1 MVHPIRVLLE
11 ADKLLNEF
19 CVFSFFFFF
28 FFFFLICTQA
38 VHPIRVLLKVDSIL
52 SECDEP
58 LTLKARSAQVLWV

>member
-28 FFFFLICTQA
+28 F
-38 VHPIRVLLKVDSIL
+38 LLFPYLYTSGTPDQGAAKGGFDS
-52 SECDEP
+52 E
-58 LTLKARSAQVLWV
+58 